1 VLGPVSPQVKGIPGR
16 RLPPRRA
23 PRKQQDTTAAD
34 AEAGPS
40 CVVITG
46 TPQVVTGN
54 EELLVLPPMPREIF
68 EELTTMFDH
77 PDSSL
82 TDPDT
87 SDDESKRR
95 KFGWP
100 DQ

>member
-1 VLGPVSPQVKGIPGR
+1 M
-16 RLPPRRA
+16 
-23 PRKQQDTTAAD
+23 TAAN

-40 CVVITG
+40 LSCVAITG

-68 EELTTMFDH
+68 DELTTMFDH

-87 SDDESKRR
+87 SDKESKQR